1 MASKLPHVSRLVT
14 KLLELAGAGA
24 ASAAGAFLFSQIA
37 QPALPSQ
44 PALPP
49 VQVVPAST
57 ELVQV
62 MRKENALLIE
72 QILKDD
78 GHRRDAE
85 VIVPRAAPT
94 PAPKPIKTA
103 TARKEPKP
111 ERATTAESKAR
122 LEELQLPA
130 SRTVVNIAAHP
141 DVREAGR
148 GGFEFR
154 RDGSAGAGAS
164 PAIAGLR
171 LVRVAGGGVGCAAAA
186 HARRGFATSRDVGKK
201 GLVRGCFAALSAQER
216 PRQAPRGAR
225 SRAGRGRPTG
235 AGSDCRAGPF
245 PVGEFSP
252 SCARGLS
259 PVSSV
264 ELLVAGLT
272 C

>member
-1 MASKLPHVSRLVT
+1 MTSKLPHLSRLVT

-24 ASAAGAFLFSQIA
+24 ASAAGAFLFSQLA
-37 QPALPSQ
+37 QPVSPSQ

-72 QILKDD
+72 QILKED

-85 VIVPRAAPT
+85 VIVPRAAPS

-111 ERATTAESKAR
+111 ERAATAESKAR

-141 DVREAGR
+141 DVREAR
-148 GGFEFR
+148 AAPSN
-154 RDGSAGAGAS
+154 SAEMEAPVPAPAPRSRVSGWFSS
-164 PAIAGLR
+164 PAQA
-171 LVRVAGGGVGCAAAA
+171 
-186 HARRGFATSRDVGKK
+186 SDVP
-201 GLVRGCFAALSAQER
+201 R
-216 PRQAPRGAR
+216 PPM
-225 SRAGRGRPTG
+225 
-235 AGSDCRAGPF
+235 
-245 PVGEFSP
+245 PVGDLQLR
-252 SCARGLS
+252 AM
-259 PVSSV
+259 
-264 ELLVAGLT
+264 
-272 C
+272 